1 MKSTERA
8 LEAYLVAS
16 TRVGDQQAMAQLVE
30 LRGPRLLAH
39 AARLLGD
46 REGARDVVQDA
57 WAEILRGIGSLRDDG
72 AFLPWALRI
81 VSRRVAR
88 VIKGRQRD
96 RRLAGDYAAEAEVS
110 VPERGPAAVDAAAVR
125 RAIDCLPPNQAATVA
140 LFYLEDMNI
149 GEVAIATN
157 VPAGTV
163 KTRLM
168 HARTK
173 LRANLQGE
181 SNGKA
186 G

>member
-16 TRVGDQQAMAQLVE
+16 ARVGDRVAMAQLVE
-30 LRGPRLLAH
+30 LRGPRLMAH
-39 AARLLGD
+39 AARLLGE

-57 WAEILRGIGSLRDDG
+57 WAEIVRGLGSLRDDG

-88 VIKGRQRD
+88 VIRGRQRD
-96 RRLAGDYAAEAEVS
+96 RRLAEEYAAEAEVS

-125 RAIDCLPPNQAATVA
+125 LAINTLPPVQAATVA
-140 LFYLEDMNI
+140 LFYLEDMSV
-149 GEVAIATN
+149 GEVAIATD
-157 VPAGTV
+157 VPVGTV

-168 HARTK
+168 HARAK
-173 LRANLQGE
+173 LRAILEGE
-181 SNGKA
+181 SNG
-186 G
+186 

>member
-8 LEAYLVAS
+8 LEAFLVAS
-16 TRVGDQQAMAQLVE
+16 ARVGDRQAMAQLVE

-39 AARLLGD
+39 AARLLGE
-46 REGARDVVQDA
+46 REGARDAVQDA
-57 WAEILRGIGSLRDDG
+57 WAEILRGLGGLRDDN

-88 VIKGRQRD
+88 VISGRQRD
-96 RRLAGDYAAEAEVS
+96 RRLAGGYAAEAEVS
-110 VPERGPAAVDAAAVR
+110 VPESGPAAVDSAAVR
-125 RAIDCLPPNQAATVA
+125 RAIDCLPPDQAATVA
-140 LFYLEDMNI
+140 LFYLEDMSV
-149 GEVAIATN
+149 GDVAVAMD

-168 HARTK
+168 HARAK
-173 LRANLQGE
+173 LRAILEGE